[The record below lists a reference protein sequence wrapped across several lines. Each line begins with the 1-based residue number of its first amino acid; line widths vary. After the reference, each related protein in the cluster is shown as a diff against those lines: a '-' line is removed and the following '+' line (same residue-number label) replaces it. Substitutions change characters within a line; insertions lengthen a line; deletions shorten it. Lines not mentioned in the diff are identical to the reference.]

1 MYFIADANLSCDLK
15 VKPFLR
21 KLRPTGGLQHLTLVG
36 VVHEQN
42 LRDFKHGFV
51 RQGGTFR
58 PAPQAVKTVATTTVS
73 HDDLPEVSMFV
84 RAIVEKDRASRAISA
99 NYEIAGTSDSR

>member
-1 MYFIADANLSCDLK
+1 M
-15 VKPFLR
+15 
-21 KLRPTGGLQHLTLVG
+21 TLVG

-58 PAPQAVKTVATTTVS
+58 LNASSVKTGANVKVN
-73 HDDLPEVSMFV
+73 HDDLPKVSMFV
-84 RAIVEKDRASRAISA
+84 RAIVEGDRASRTVSRK
-99 NYEIAGTSDSR
+99 NKNAGTRHLK